1 MIGIAI
7 IRRLFGAGLAILL
20 AMALGACAGK
30 LAGKPKVIRLDN
42 SDQQKLM
49 KFARN
54 HPAMKKMIDKYGLPT
69 FRMEQGPKWVFY
81 VYPMRDRIF
90 YFYKSQRGLIARGK
104 KYLSRSAYYM
114 AIRFQDMK
122 H

>member
-1 MIGIAI
+1 MARISI
-7 IRRLFGAGLAILL
+7 IRRLVGAGLAILVV
-20 AMALGACAGK
+20 MAFGFSIGNAAKYPKITRLDGNDQQQLLK
-30 LAGKPKVIRLDN
+30 LA
-42 SDQQKLM
+42 QK
-49 KFARN
+49 
-54 HPAMKKMIDKYGLPT
+54 HPWLKKMIDKYGLPT